1 MNRTSRHSENSAH
14 ASRSGRVLPFL
25 VSLAW
30 IGFVALAATWGLGGR
45 KLFEKS
51 LTALA
56 TPVGLAWLSL
66 FGIGWW
72 LFRTDRRGEATV
84 VFLTW
89 LVLTLGGNIWVTHQ
103 LVGHL
108 EAPWQEVD
116 GITGEPFDVVVVLG
130 GGTSERGPGRA
141 QLTADGE
148 RVTTAARMFQAGKT
162 QRIICTGTQ
171 RWRATENDLHFREE
185 AIQILVGLGIPA
197 DRIEPLE
204 GHNTSKEMQSLRSW
218 IEQQPDPAIR
228 IGVITSAYHLSR
240 AMRLAAANGIVAE
253 GIPANFRT
261 PQLAVSHSWVIP
273 TAENLRNSAIAI
285 KEYLASFV
293 GR

>member
-1 MNRTSRHSENSAH
+1 MNRTSRHSENPAH
-14 ASRSGRVLPFL
+14 TSQSRRVLPFL

-56 TPVGLAWLSL
+56 SPVGVAWLSL

-72 LFRTDRRGEATV
+72 LFRTNRRGEATV

-89 LVLTLGGNIWVTHQ
+89 LLLTLGGNIWITHQ
-103 LVGHL
+103 LVGYL

-141 QLTADGE
+141 QLAADGE
-148 RVTTAARMFQAGKT
+148 RVITAARMFHAGKT

-171 RWRATENDLHFREE
+171 RWRSTESDLHFRDE
-185 AIQILVGLGIPA
+185 ATQILVGLGIPA
-197 DRIEPLE
+197 DRIEQLE
-204 GHNTSKEMQSLRSW
+204 GHNTTKEMQSLRLW
-218 IEQQPDPAIR
+218 IEQQSDPAIR
-228 IGVITSAYHLSR
+228 VGVLTSAYHLSR
-240 AMRLAAANGIVAE
+240 AMRLATANGIVAD

-285 KEYLASFV
+285 KEYLAVFV